1 MRTRRH
7 CGCQLWVI
15 RLALWGAVTKK
26 THLCANNC
34 FFYSLFSNQAGRSS
48 PEMQRLEPQQGIRS
62 SLENAGPPS
71 LRRMRN
77 LPKGRELTSE
87 RKVEEETADLPR
99 ERKLEDK
106 SPSHNAA
113 TRRGKKL
120 RKGNR
125 KSEVEFA
132 IKSCK
137 KKKPKLKQLCNK
149 FNSSPALTRKVRKS
163 RFYNEQ

>member
-1 MRTRRH
+1 M
-7 CGCQLWVI
+7 I
-15 RLALWGAVTKK
+15 RLALRGAVTKK
-26 THLCANNC
+26 TYLCANNC
-34 FFYSLFSNQAGRSS
+34 FFYSLFRNQAGRLS
-48 PEMQRLEPQQGIRS
+48 PEMPKLEPQQEIS
-62 SLENAGPPS
+62 NNSLENAGPPS
-71 LRRMRN
+71 LRRMKN
-77 LPKGRELTSE
+77 SPSGRELTSE
-87 RKVEEETADLPR
+87 RRVEEETADLPQ

-125 KSEVEFA
+125 ASEVEFA

-137 KKKPKLKQLCNK
+137 KKQKKLKQLCNK
-149 FNSSPALTRKVRKS
+149 FSSSPALLTRKVRKS

>member
-1 MRTRRH
+1 M
-7 CGCQLWVI
+7 
-15 RLALWGAVTKK
+15 
-26 THLCANNC
+26 
-34 FFYSLFSNQAGRSS
+34 
-48 PEMQRLEPQQGIRS
+48 PRLEPQQGIIS
-62 SLENAGPPS
+62 SNSLENAGPPS

-77 LPKGRELTSE
+77 PPRGRELTSE
-87 RKVEEETADLPR
+87 RKVEGTLGINETRRERKVEEETADWPQ

-125 KSEVEFA
+125 ASEVEFA

-137 KKKPKLKQLCNK
+137 KKKQKKLKQLCNK
-149 FNSSPALTRKVRKS
+149 FNSSPALTSKVRKS

>member
-1 MRTRRH
+1 M
-7 CGCQLWVI
+7 
-15 RLALWGAVTKK
+15 
-26 THLCANNC
+26 
-34 FFYSLFSNQAGRSS
+34 
-48 PEMQRLEPQQGIRS
+48 
-62 SLENAGPPS
+62 
-71 LRRMRN
+71 RRMRN
-77 LPKGRELTSE
+77 PPRGRELTSE
-87 RKVEEETADLPR
+87 RKVEETLGINVTRRER
-99 ERKLEDK
+99 KVEEERKLEDK

-125 KSEVEFA
+125 ASEVEFA

-137 KKKPKLKQLCNK
+137 KKQKKLKQLCNK

>member
-1 MRTRRH
+1 M
-7 CGCQLWVI
+7 
-15 RLALWGAVTKK
+15 
-26 THLCANNC
+26 
-34 FFYSLFSNQAGRSS
+34 
-48 PEMQRLEPQQGIRS
+48 PRLEPQQGINRS
-62 SLENAGPPS
+62 SLENADPPS

-137 KKKPKLKQLCNK
+137 KKKLKQKLCNK

>member
-1 MRTRRH
+1 M
-7 CGCQLWVI
+7 
-15 RLALWGAVTKK
+15 
-26 THLCANNC
+26 
-34 FFYSLFSNQAGRSS
+34 
-48 PEMQRLEPQQGIRS
+48 
-62 SLENAGPPS
+62 
-71 LRRMRN
+71 RRMRN
-77 LPKGRELTSE
+77 PPRGRELTSE
-87 RKVEEETADLPR
+87 RRVEEETADWPQ

-125 KSEVEFA
+125 ASEVEFA

-137 KKKPKLKQLCNK
+137 KKQQKKLTQLCNK
-149 FNSSPALTRKVRKS
+149 FSSSPVLTRKVRKS